1 MGQRLYASAASR
13 WMGTQVQGAG
23 YPVAYFPA
31 RPGTL
36 LLSTKFGKEWCH
48 MTKPHCLLCGR
59 EFPTGLSIMGC
70 FLCFPC
76 EKRLMQTPAGDTPPK
91 TRQRLLTLYCSR
103 GS

>member
-1 MGQRLYASAASR
+1 M
-13 WMGTQVQGAG
+13 
-23 YPVAYFPA
+23 
-31 RPGTL
+31 
-36 LLSTKFGKEWCH
+36 LSTKFGKEWCH

-76 EKRLMQTPAGDTPPK
+76 EKRLMRMPAGHTPPK